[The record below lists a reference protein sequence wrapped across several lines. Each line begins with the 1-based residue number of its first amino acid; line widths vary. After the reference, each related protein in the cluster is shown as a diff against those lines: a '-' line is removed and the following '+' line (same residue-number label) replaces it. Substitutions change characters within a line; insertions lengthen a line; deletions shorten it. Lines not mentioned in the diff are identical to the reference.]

1 MKCLKLTALVSIA
14 SLALSATLV
23 AQGPQES
30 GAVAAS
36 ATMPPAKAA
45 MLGMHLDDNMDV
57 TPVKGAPFCAAVTT
71 EHTQSFADGNR
82 IHTTENSNICR
93 DSEGRTRREASLN
106 LLGAGPEASAP
117 KLITILD
124 PVAGV
129 HYMLDSENKVAHKM
143 TPPPPGSAPDRG
155 LPKGRQV
162 FIMRPP
168 PGSAPDRGL
177 PKGRQVFIMR
187 SAGGA
192 EGPGFS
198 TNINMMYKKAG
209 QNSNEPA
216 PATENLGD
224 QTINGI
230 HATGTRIS
238 TTIPSGKMGNDK
250 PIVVTSERWYSPD
263 LKATVM
269 TKHDDPWAGELET
282 QFTNVNSS
290 EPDPSLFTVPSDY
303 KVVDDKDGPVTI
315 RMVGPAPPAK

>member
-1 MKCLKLTALVSIA
+1 MKCLKLTALVSIVI
-14 SLALSATLV
+14 LALGAILV
-23 AQGPQES
+23 AQGQQES
-30 GAVAAS
+30 GVVAAS
-36 ATMPPAKAA
+36 ATMPPPRAA

-57 TPVKGAPFCAAVTT
+57 APVKGAPFCAAVTT

-82 IHTTENSNICR
+82 IHTAENSSICR

-106 LLGAGPEASAP
+106 LLGAGPQASAP

-129 HYMLDSENKVAHKM
+129 RYMLDSENKVAHKM
-143 TPPPPGSAPDRG
+143 ILPPLGSAPDRAM
-155 LPKGRQV
+155 PKGGQM
-162 FIMRPP
+162 FIMH
-168 PGSAPDRGL
+168 
-177 PKGRQVFIMR
+177 

-192 EGPGFS
+192 DGPGFS
-198 TNINMMYKKAG
+198 TNMNMMYKKAG
-209 QNSNEPA
+209 QDSNEPA
-216 PATENLGD
+216 PATANLAD

-230 HATGTRIS
+230 HATGTRIT

-250 PIVVTSERWYSPD
+250 PIVVISERWYSPD

-282 QFTNVNSS
+282 QFTNVNTS

-303 KVVDDKDGPVTI
+303 KIVDDKDGPVSI
-315 RMVGPAPPAK
+315 RMVGPAPPVK

>member
-1 MKCLKLTALVSIA
+1 MKRLKLTALVSMAI
-14 SLALSATLV
+14 LALGANML
-23 AQGPQES
+23 AQVPQES
-30 GAVAAS
+30 GVVAAS
-36 ATMPPAKAA
+36 ATMPPPRAA
-45 MLGMHLDDNMDV
+45 MLGMHLEDNMDV
-57 TPVKGAPFCAAVTT
+57 TPVTGAPFCAAVST

-82 IHTTENSNICR
+82 IHTAENSNICR
-93 DSEGRTRREASLN
+93 DSDGRTRRDARLN
-106 LLGAGPEASAP
+106 LLGAGPQSAAP

-129 HYMLDSENKVAHKM
+129 RYMLDSENKVAHKM
-143 TPPPPGSAPDRG
+143 TLPLPGSAPDRG
-155 LPKGRQV
+155 LPKG
-162 FIMRPP
+162 
-168 PGSAPDRGL
+168 GE
-177 PKGRQVFIMR
+177 VFIMR
-187 SAGGA
+187 SGGA
-192 EGPGFS
+192 AAGQTFS
-198 TNINMMYKKAG
+198 TNMLYRKAG
-209 QNSNEPA
+209 QDSNEPA

-282 QFTNVNSS
+282 QFTNVNTS

-303 KVVDDKDGPVTI
+303 KIVDDKDGPVTI
-315 RMVGPAPPAK
+315 RMVGPALPAK